1 MDRIFIALRPFIR
14 FIVKQAGWVLLL
26 AVVFSVVGV
35 NLLLKLSVDTDLSKL
50 IPPEYNSVQALEK
63 LRATV
68 GGEETVDVAIVSP
81 SFAANKAFAEALI
94 PEALSLQGEDNQE
107 AYFSRVD
114 YKRDTE
120 FMKNNALYFATS
132 EELDELE
139 TYLQDQIEEARLEA
153 NPFFFDLEDED
164 EELEPDT
171 TAESLQQVYN
181 DIVGKE
187 YPVSED
193 STALVVRLY
202 PTGSQT
208 DVGLIENIYEDL
220 EGLITSMD
228 PSSYH
233 TEMEVVTAGRPL
245 RRLTEVTTISDDVL
259 GSFLAGVLTVLFVVV
274 SYFFYKGYRARSGR
288 TFSMSVVLG
297 QLVRLPVLALL
308 IGVPLLMSLS
318 WTFGVAYLRF
328 ETLNLMTSTLGL
340 VLFGLGIDFGIHFFA
355 RYTEERATGKS
366 VIDAVETTFTSTG
379 QAIAIGAFTTSAALY
394 VLVVADFRGFSEFGF
409 IAGTGIL
416 FALVAMLVVIPALIT
431 VFEKLK
437 LLDLSSTS
445 SVPAQSSRNGK
456 FPGSGGFVIGSVL
469 AVVAAIVLLPRVEF
483 EYDFGSLEPVYES
496 YNQRRDYVRRVFDNR
511 GQRNPAYIV
520 VDNPDEVE
528 PILEVLRAS
537 IEQDTLT
544 PTVRSIES
552 MQDRFPTRQAD
563 QTAKLARLQE
573 IREMLDDPFLSE
585 DDSED
590 MNRLR
595 RASQT
600 STPINIDDVPDY
612 LKTQFTSKSGEI
624 GNFIIIYPLEG
635 LSDGRKSIAFSE
647 DVGRVET
654 TSGAVYHAGSSS
666 LVAADMLKLMQREA
680 PWMVLATFLIVF
692 VLMFVNF
699 RSVQWALLATIPLV
713 VGVLWML
720 LLMELLG
727 IKLNFY
733 NLIVLPAVLG
743 IGNDAGVHIVH
754 RFREEGLGSIMS
766 VLRSTGEHVTMGSLT
781 TMIGFA
787 GLLLSFHPGLNS
799 IGQLAVAG
807 IGATL
812 VSALFFLPALLERIQ
827 GALIKEEEGQIS
839 VDDKS

>member
-1 MDRIFIALRPFIR
+1 MDRIFQALRPFIR
-14 FIVKQAGWVLLL
+14 FIVKQAGWVLLVAL
-26 AVVFSVVGV
+26 MFSVVGV
-35 NLLLKLSVDTDLSKL
+35 NFLKNLSVDTDLSNL
-50 IPPEYNSVQALEK
+50 IPPEYSSVQALEK

-81 SFAANKAFAEALI
+81 SFQANKAFTEALI
-94 PEALSLQGEDNQE
+94 PQALELRGEQE
-107 AYFSRVD
+107 AYFSHVD
-114 YKRDTE
+114 YRRDTE

-139 TYLQDQIEEARLEA
+139 TYLADQIEEARLEA

-171 TAESLQQVYN
+171 TAESLQQVYD

-193 STALVVRLY
+193 STALVLRLY

-208 DVGLIENIYEDL
+208 NVGLIEEIYKELDA
-220 EGLITSMD
+220 LIVSMD
-228 PSSYH
+228 PSTYH
-233 TEMEVVTAGRPL
+233 AEMEVVTAGRPL
-245 RRLTEVTTISDDVL
+245 RRLTEVKTISDDVL

-274 SYFFYKGYRARSGR
+274 SYFLYKGYRARSGN
-288 TFSMSVVLG
+288 TFSTSVLIG
-297 QLVRLPVLALL
+297 QIARIPVLALL

-318 WTFGVAYLRF
+318 WTFGVAYIRF

-355 RYTEERATGKS
+355 RYTEERSIGKS
-366 VIDAVETTFTSTG
+366 VIDAVETTFVSTG
-379 QAIAIGAFTTSAALY
+379 QAIAIGAFSTAAALY

-416 FALVAMLVVIPALIT
+416 FALIAMLVIMPALIT
-431 VFEKLK
+431 IFEKLK
-437 LLDLSSTS
+437 LLDLGSSKH
-445 SVPAQSSRNGK
+445 SVVHSAPKGK
-456 FPGSGGFVIGSVL
+456 FPGSGGVVIGSL
-469 AVVAAIVLLPRVEF
+469 IAVVLAIVLVPRVEF

-496 YNQRRDYVRRVFDNR
+496 YNERRDYIRRVFDNR

-520 VDNPDEVE
+520 VDEPDEVE
-528 PILEVLRAS
+528 PILEALRAS
-537 IEQDTLT
+537 VDQDTLT

-552 MQDRFPTRQAD
+552 MQDRFPTKKEGQE
-563 QTAKLARLQE
+563 AKLARLQH
-573 IREMLDDPFLSE
+573 IRGLLDDPFLSE

-595 RASQT
+595 RAAQT
-600 STPINIDDVPDY
+600 SSPIRVEDVPEY
-612 LKTQFTSKSGEI
+612 LKSQFTSKSGEI
-624 GNFIIIYPLEG
+624 GTFIIIYPLEG

-654 TSGAVYHAGSSS
+654 ASGAVYHAGSSS

-680 PWMVLATFLIVF
+680 PWMVLATFFIVF
-692 VLMFVNF
+692 VLMMINF
-699 RSVQWALLATIPLV
+699 RSIRWAMLATVPLV
-713 VGVLWML
+713 VGVLWMM
-720 LLMELLG
+720 LLMEILG

-754 RFREEGLGSIMS
+754 RFREEGFGSIMS

-787 GLLLSFHPGLNS
+787 GLLLSFHPGLFT
-799 IGQLAVAG
+799 IGELAVAG

-812 VSALFFLPALLERIQ
+812 ISALLFLPALLQRIQ
-827 GALIKEEEGQIS
+827 GKLISTEERQMS
-839 VDDKS
+839 VDGDL